1 MFRRRRPLMRA
12 AMVGG
17 AAYYTGKKV
26 QQGREADAEQNERID
41 DLEGQQDGPA
51 AAPAGGIS
59 SETIEQLK
67 QLGELKTSGVLTDEE
82 FEEQK
87 RKLLDAS

>member
-1 MFRRRRPLMRA
+1 
-12 AMVGG
+12 MVGG

-26 QQGREADAEQNERID
+26 QQGREAEADQDARID
-41 DLEGQQDGPA
+41 DLESQQGAPA
-51 AAPAGGIS
+51 AAPSGGITS
-59 SETIEQLK
+59 DTIEQLK

-87 RKLLDAS
+87 RKLLNAS